1 MFPVISALGRQRKED
16 HEFKVILCYI
26 TNFGVAW
33 AYLVPVSK
41 KKKISVEE
49 KAQTDTKNRTHE
61 NRGMNWDGAQQAT
74 GCFKWPESLDSRE
87 DT

>member
-1 MFPVISALGRQRKED
+1 M
-16 HEFKVILCYI
+16 
-26 TNFGVAW
+26 AW

-41 KKKISVEE
+41 KKKINVEE
-49 KAQTDTKNRTHE
+49 KAQIYTKSRVCE
-61 NRGMNWDGAQQAT
+61 NRGINWDGAQQAT